1 MNDPHLN
8 EKKKILTLRVKNNI
22 INEEWKSLTAA
33 FPVAEEMR
41 ISNGL
46 LKKAAKK
53 IGEYFLLQ
61 NNHFE
66 AVIFFNK
73 ARVRDLSDGKL
84 FKAFVESTLIFF
96 NKNVKD
102 FSKNDLEKFKLTIL
116 PIINFHN
123 LNYPEHRE
131 IIKPTEL
138 LFRRIDYRIKYV
150 AQDVQE
156 TKVTHRVQQI
166 KNALYA
172 DMSPQEIRD
181 EFAKLIEDDLRE
193 LLEEKKSAKTKK
205 KKSKKSGKKPLK

>member
-1 MNDPHLN
+1 MNDPHLI
-8 EKKKILTLRVKNNI
+8 EKKKMLTLRIKNNI
-22 INEEWKSLTAA
+22 DNEEWKSLIAA
-33 FPVAEEMR
+33 FPVAEEFE
-41 ISNGL
+41 ISKGL
-46 LKKAAKK
+46 LKKAAKM
-53 IGEYFLLQ
+53 IGEYFRSRD
-61 NNHFE
+61 NYYK

-73 ARVRDLSDGKL
+73 ARIRDLSVGN
-84 FKAFVESTLIFF
+84 FFSSFVNSALKFF
-96 NKNVKD
+96 SENAEE
-102 FSKNDLEKFKLTIL
+102 FSKNDLVQFKDAIS
-116 PIINFHN
+116 PIIDFHN